1 MDILKVVGIGF
12 ITLITSN
19 IIKEYKKEFAIYVVL
34 IGSIIIFVI
43 SMDTFKSII
52 SFIKDFESRN
62 ISGIPFL
69 EIILKT
75 TGIAILVEY
84 AVSICRDSGE
94 SAIANKIDFAGKIL
108 IIALTIP
115 LISQSLELFL
125 DILP

>member
-1 MDILKVVGIGF
+1 MEILKVVGIGF
-12 ITLITSN
+12 ITLITSS

>member
-108 IIALTIP
+108 ILALTIP

>member
-34 IGSIIIFVI
+34 IGSIIIFVM